1 MTTKELLTKKQFVF
15 IVLVIVWTGVI
26 FSFSLQPA
34 EISSELSRSTGS
46 WIMETFFPYLEEWVE
61 EMPTAQV
68 EFWHTILRKCGHFS
82 EFFILGILSIITTS
96 AWELRFKLPK
106 TLAIC
111 VMVASADET
120 IQLFV
125 PGRSG
130 QISDVILDG
139 VGALTGILALLAL
152 KRWSKLAAKVES
164 INEFQEN
171 M

>member
-46 WIMETFFPYLEEWVE
+46 WIMETFFSFLEEWVE

-68 EFWHTILRKCGHFS
+68 KFWHTILRKCGHFS

-139 VGALTGILALLAL
+139 VGALTGILAVLAL
-152 KRWSKLAAKVES
+152 KRWRDRKQVE
-164 INEFQEN
+164 
-171 M
+171 

>member
-1 MTTKELLTKKQFVF
+1 MNNTNRKRKGRKMTEKKTV
-15 IVLVIVWTGVI
+15 ISILVAIWTCVI

-34 EISSELSRSTGS
+34 EVSSELSRNTGS
-46 WIMETFFPYLEEWVE
+46 WILETFFPFLSEQMER
-61 EMPTAQV
+61 MPSAQV

-82 EFFILGILSIITTS
+82 EFFILGILSIITTN

-106 TLAIC
+106 ALAIC
-111 VMVASADET
+111 VMVASVDET

-152 KRWSKLAAKVES
+152 KRWRDRKQVE
-164 INEFQEN
+164 
-171 M
+171 

>member
-46 WIMETFFPYLEEWVE
+46 WIMETFFSFLEEWVE

-82 EFFILGILSIITTS
+82 EFFILGILSIITTC

-106 TLAIC
+106 ALMIC

-152 KRWSKLAAKVES
+152 KRWRDRKQVE
-164 INEFQEN
+164 
-171 M
+171 

>member
-1 MTTKELLTKKQFVF
+1 MTTKELLMKKRFVF

-46 WIMETFFPYLEEWVE
+46 WIMETFFPYLEELVE

-82 EFFILGILSIITTS
+82 EFFILGILSIITTC

-106 TLAIC
+106 ALMIC

-152 KRWSKLAAKVES
+152 KRWRDRKQVE
-164 INEFQEN
+164 
-171 M
+171 